1 MFDVLTYYLSN
12 GMRVMLHREKGTRI
26 VKVGIVINQGSIY
39 ERDDDNGISHFI
51 EHMVMAQYEN
61 NDKIKQLQN
70 RLFLYGASYN
80 ATTYKTNTMYYISGL
95 AEGMETYLELLRKLV
110 FDVES
115 FDDETLHREKQIVER
130 ELVSFYSSFNQIA
143 DRSVQALYGE
153 RNIGRTIVGKKKNI
167 RSFSVEDVYNK
178 MKNSYVPGNAAIV
191 VYGDVDYY
199 KTENL
204 INNIY
209 GDIVDIKTNISAELV
224 RQTPSIYFNPKYQG
238 EHTIVSVCYR
248 KIVNGDTNIF
258 EDSLLILFATMA
270 DPTLSKRI
278 AYKLRYET
286 GLSYNVSGF
295 IKNVKPTLASGIT
308 AVAKNEDIPIVVEMM
323 LDELKKIRDEGFNE
337 KELERVKKNIVYR
350 KLAEKGN
357 ITNQADVLLKL
368 AMDPLI
374 YSPENEIRLIENI
387 SLNDI
392 NKCINIILDDDNFG
406 LACIGN
412 CDIDKVVKKFKV

>member
-1 MFDVLTYYLSN
+1 
-12 GMRVMLHREKGTRI
+12 MRVMLHREKGTRI

-406 LACIGN
+406 LAW
-412 CDIDKVVKKFKV
+412 